1 MRRREPMLSRQLTRL
16 AVRQLRSH
24 PWQLGLAILG
34 IALGVAVAVSIDLAN
49 GSALR
54 AFGLATEAVSGRATH
69 QIVGGPSGLP
79 DDLYRRLRVELG
91 VRRAAPIVDG
101 DVALFAASG
110 ADQATP
116 ARAAD
121 QPTPA
126 RTTDQAAP
134 ARTTD
139 QPAPRAARSLHLL
152 GIDPFVDHAFRP
164 YLSGDDRGEAR
175 GRDALARAADLVGR
189 SGTALIAA
197 STARELGIDVGRQLA
212 IEVSGHRRAL
222 TIVGLL
228 QPADPA
234 SARALDGLLVTD
246 IATAQETLGAVGR
259 LTRIDLIVGH
269 DEFGDDAPGRA
280 LLARI
285 AAALPPGADLVA
297 AGSQAGATA
306 RMILAFQWNLAA
318 LSLLALVV
326 GMFLIYQTMT
336 FSVVQRRPLIGSLR
350 ALGVTRAEIFALVM
364 SEALVIGL
372 VGTLLGLGL
381 GFGMAQGLLRLVT
394 RTINDLYF
402 VVSVRDVA
410 LDPLTLAKSVLLGI
424 GATVLA
430 ALPPALEAT
439 AAPPRVVMSRAS
451 LESSA
456 RRRAH
461 RAGWLGVA
469 VLAAGAVVLAVPGGM
484 VLGFAGLF
492 LVMVGCALV
501 TPAAA
506 LGLLRPLHRVAGAAF
521 GLLGRLATRSIVTA
535 LSRTSVAM
543 AALMIAVAAAIGVGV
558 MIASFREAV
567 TSWLQGT
574 LRADVYV
581 SAPSVVG
588 NRADAT
594 LDPDLV
600 AHLAATPGVARA
612 STSRGVIVQ
621 SPRGPAQ
628 VVALDID
635 PARPPR
641 WRFRSG
647 DDRGVWDG
655 DAVIVSEPFANRH
668 GVRAGAAVRLRTDRG
683 EQDFRVAGVFY
694 DYGSSAGV
702 VVMSRRA
709 YDSAWNDRRV
719 SSLALEAAP
728 GVDVSALV
736 AAVRERA
743 ADGPR
748 LVVRSNRALR
758 EASMEIFDRTFAITG
773 VLRTLSLVVAFVGM
787 FAALMALSLE
797 RTREIGV
804 LRALGLTPR
813 EVWGLVTAQTG
824 IIGLLAGVLAV
835 PSGLLLAAV
844 LVFVINRRSFGWTM
858 SIDPSPSILIGG
870 VALSLLAAL
879 LAGLYPA
886 WRMAGT
892 PPAESL
898 RDE

>member
-1 MRRREPMLSRQLTRL
+1 MLSGALARL

-24 PWQLGLAILG
+24 PWQLALAIVG
-34 IALGVAVAVSIDLAN
+34 IALGVAVAVSVDLAN

-54 AFGLATEAVSGRATH
+54 AFGLATDAVSGRATH
-69 QIVGGPSGLP
+69 QILGGPSGLP

-91 VRRAAPIVDG
+91 VRHAAPVVEG
-101 DVALFAASG
+101 NVATG
-110 ADQATP
+110 
-116 ARAAD
+116 RAG
-121 QPTPA
+121 
-126 RTTDQAAP
+126 
-134 ARTTD
+134 
-139 QPAPRAARSLHLL
+139 RSFHLL
-152 GIDPFVDHAFRP
+152 GIDPFVDGEFRP
-164 YLSGDDRGEAR
+164 YLGTGDRGESRA
-175 GRDALARAADLVGR
+175 RDALARAAELVGR
-189 SGTALIAA
+189 AGTALVAVA
-197 STARELGIDVGRQLA
+197 TARELGVAIGGELA
-212 IEVSGHRRAL
+212 IEVSGHRRTL
-222 TIVGLL
+222 TIVGLV

-234 SARALDGLLVTD
+234 SARALDALIVTD

-259 LTRIDLIVGH
+259 LTRIDLLI
-269 DEFGDDAPGRA
+269 GDDAPGRA
-280 LLARI
+280 LLARV
-285 AAALPPGADLVA
+285 ARALPPGADLVA

-350 ALGVTRAEIFALVM
+350 ALGVTRVEIFALVM
-364 SEALVIGL
+364 SEALVISVG
-372 VGTLLGLGL
+372 GTLLGLGL
-381 GFGMAQGLLRLVT
+381 GFAMAQGLLRLVT

-402 VVSVRDVA
+402 VLSVREVT
-410 LDPLTLAKSVLLGI
+410 LDPVTLAKSVLLGL
-424 GATVLA
+424 GATALA

-439 AAPPRVVMSRAS
+439 GAPPRIVMSRAA
-451 LESSA
+451 LESA
-456 RRRAH
+456 TRRRAR
-461 RAGWLGVA
+461 RAGWLGLG
-469 VLAAGAVVLAVPGGM
+469 VLALGALILALPAGIVV
-484 VLGFAGLF
+484 GFTGLF
-492 LVMVGCALV
+492 LVMLGCALV

-506 LGLLRPLHRVAGAAF
+506 LGLLRPLHRLAGLAF
-521 GLLGRLATRSIVTA
+521 GLLGRLATRSVVGA

-558 MIASFREAV
+558 MIASFRAAV
-567 TSWLQGT
+567 TAWLEGT

-581 SAPSVVG
+581 SAPSLVG
-588 NRADAT
+588 NRPDAT

-600 AHLAATPGVARA
+600 ARLAATPGVARA

-621 SPRGPAQ
+621 SPRGPVQ
-628 VVALDID
+628 VVALDLD

-647 DDRGVWDG
+647 GDAGVWDG
-655 DAVIVSEPFANRH
+655 GAVIVSEPFANRH
-668 GVRAGAAVRLRTDRG
+668 GVRARGVVPLSTDHGAR
-683 EQDFRVAGVFY
+683 DFHVAGVFY

-702 VVMSRRA
+702 VVMSRGT
-709 YDSAWNDRRV
+709 YDAAWNDRKI
-719 SSLALEAAP
+719 SGLALEAAP
-728 GVDVSALV
+728 GVDVNALV

-743 ADGPR
+743 AGGPR
-748 LVVRSNRALR
+748 IVVRSNRALR

-773 VLRTLSLVVAFVGM
+773 VLRTLSLSVAFVGM
-787 FAALMALSLE
+787 PAALMALSLE
-797 RTREIGV
+797 RSREIGV

-813 EVWGLVTAQTG
+813 QVWGLITAQTG

-858 SIDPSPSILIGG
+858 SIDPSPSILAAG

-886 WRMAGT
+886 WRMAKA
-892 PPAESL
+892 PPAEAL

>member
-1 MRRREPMLSRQLTRL
+1 MVNSHLVRL
-16 AVRQLRSH
+16 AVRQLSSH
-24 PWQLGLAILG
+24 PWQLALAILG

-54 AFGLATEAVSGRATH
+54 AFGLATDAVSGRATH
-69 QIVGGPSGLP
+69 QILGGPSGLP
-79 DDLYRRLRVELG
+79 DDLYRRVRADIG
-91 VRRAAPIVDG
+91 VRPAAPIVEG
-101 DVALFAASG
+101 DVAVFAEPPGS
-110 ADQATP
+110 P
-116 ARAAD
+116 
-121 QPTPA
+121 
-126 RTTDQAAP
+126 AAP
-134 ARTTD
+134 AVGYEVATG
-139 QPAPRAARSLHLL
+139 RAGRSLHLL
-152 GIDPFVDHAFRP
+152 GIDPFADGDFRP
-164 YLSGDDRGEAR
+164 YLATDDRGESRA
-175 GRDALARAADLVGR
+175 RDALSRAAELVGR
-189 SGTALIAA
+189 AGTALIAV
-197 STARELGIDVGRQLA
+197 STARELGLAVGHELV

-228 QPADPA
+228 EPADPA

-259 LTRIDLIVGH
+259 LTRIDLMI
-269 DEFGDDAPGRA
+269 GDDAPGRA
-280 LLARI
+280 LLARV
-285 AAALPPGADLVA
+285 ARALPPGADLVA

-350 ALGVTRAEIFALVM
+350 ALGVTRGEIFTLVM
-364 SEALVIGL
+364 SEALVIG
-372 VGTLLGLGL
+372 VAGTLLGMGL
-381 GFGMAQGLLRLVT
+381 GFAMAQGLLRLVT

-402 VVSVRDVA
+402 VLSVRDVT
-410 LDPLTLAKSVLLGI
+410 LDPATLVKSVLLGI
-424 GATVLA
+424 GATAVA

-439 AAPPRVVMSRAS
+439 AAPPRVVMSRAA
-451 LESSA
+451 LETTT

-461 RAGWLGVA
+461 RAGWLGVVVLTGGA
-469 VLAAGAVVLAVPGGM
+469 VLLALPAGIVV
-484 VLGFAGLF
+484 GFAGLF
-492 LVMVGCALV
+492 FVMIGCALV
-501 TPAAA
+501 TPVAA
-506 LGLLRPLHRVAGAAF
+506 LALLRPLHRVAGAAF
-521 GLLGRLATRSIVTA
+521 GVLGRLATRSIVAA

-567 TSWLQGT
+567 TAWLEGT

-588 NRADAT
+588 SRAEAT
-594 LDPDLV
+594 LDPELV
-600 AHLAATPGVARA
+600 ARLSGIPGVARA
-612 STSRGVIVQ
+612 GTSRGVIVQ
-621 SPRGPAQ
+621 SPRGQAQ
-628 VVALDID
+628 VVALHID
-635 PARPPR
+635 PVRPPR

-647 DDRGVWDG
+647 GDAGVWNG
-655 DAVIVSEPFANRH
+655 DAVLVSEPFANRH
-668 GVRAGAAVRLRTDRG
+668 GLRAGGLVRLSTDHGDR
-683 EQDFRVAGVFY
+683 DFRVAGVFY

-709 YDSAWNDRRV
+709 YDAAWNDRKV
-719 SSLALEAAP
+719 SGLALEAAP
-728 GVDVSALV
+728 GVDVNALV

-743 ADGPR
+743 AGGPR
-748 LVVRSNRALR
+748 IVVRSNRALR

-787 FAALMALSLE
+787 LAALMALSLE
-797 RTREIGV
+797 RAREIGV

-813 EVWGLVTAQTG
+813 QVWGLITAQTG

-858 SIDPSPSILIGG
+858 SIDPSPSILVAG

-879 LAGLYPA
+879 LAGIYPA
-886 WRMAGT
+886 WRMASA
-892 PPAESL
+892 PPAEAL

>member
-1 MRRREPMLSRQLTRL
+1 VLTARL
-16 AVRQLRSH
+16 VLLAMRQLRSH
-24 PWQLGLAILG
+24 PWQLGLATLG

-79 DDLYRRLRVELG
+79 DSLYRRLRVEAG
-91 VRRAAPIVDG
+91 VRRAAPIVEG
-101 DVALFAASG
+101 DVVLWGSG
-110 ADQATP
+110 A
-116 ARAAD
+116 
-121 QPTPA
+121 
-126 RTTDQAAP
+126 RTF
-134 ARTTD
+134 
-139 QPAPRAARSLHLL
+139 HLL
-152 GIDPFVDHAFRP
+152 GIDPFADGDFRP
-164 YLSGDDRGEAR
+164 YLSSDEPGESR
-175 GRDALARAADLVGR
+175 GRDALSRASDLVGR
-189 SGTALIAA
+189 AGTALIAA
-197 STARELGIDVGRQLA
+197 ASARELGLPVGGTLVV
-212 IEVSGHRRAL
+212 EVAGQRREL

-234 SARALDGLLVTD
+234 SARALEGLLVTD

-259 LTRIDLIVGH
+259 LTRVDLLV
-269 DEFGDDAPGRA
+269 DDPA

-285 AAALPPGADLVA
+285 TKALPAGADLVA
-297 AGSQAGATA
+297 AGSTAGATA
-306 RMILAFQWNLAA
+306 RMILAFQWNLSA

-364 SEALVIGL
+364 SEALV
-372 VGTLLGLGL
+372 VGVAGTTLGVLL

-402 VVSVRDVA
+402 VISVREVV
-410 LDPLTLAKSVLLGI
+410 LDPVTLAKSVLLGI
-424 GATVLA
+424 GATALA

-439 AAPPRVVMSRAS
+439 AAPPRVVMTRAA
-451 LESSA
+451 LESGA
-456 RRRAH
+456 RRAAR
-461 RAGWLGVA
+461 RAGWIGVA
-469 VLAAGAVVLAVPGGM
+469 VLALGAVVLAVPAGI
-484 VLGFAGLF
+484 VAGFAGLF
-492 LVMVGCALV
+492 VVMVGCALV

-506 LGLLRPLHRVAGAAF
+506 LGVLSPLHRVAGAVF
-521 GLLGRLATRSIVTA
+521 GLLGRLTTRGIVAA

-567 TSWLQGT
+567 TAWLEGT

-581 SAPSVVG
+581 SAPSLVG
-588 NRADAT
+588 NRPDAT
-594 LDPDLV
+594 LDPE
-600 AHLAATPGVARA
+600 LAARLASTPGVARVT
-612 STSRGVIVQ
+612 TSRGALVR
-621 SPRGPAQ
+621 SPRGPVQ
-628 VVALDID
+628 VVALDVD
-635 PARPPR
+635 PGRPPR

-647 DDRGVWDG
+647 SDRGVWDG
-655 DAVIVSEPFANRH
+655 DAVMVSEPWANRH
-668 GVRAGAAVRLRTDRG
+668 GVDAGQSVRLHGDLGPR
-683 EQDFRVAGVFY
+683 DFRVAGVFY

-702 VVMSRRA
+702 VVMHRRT
-709 YDSAWNDRRV
+709 YDRAWNDRTISGV
-719 SSLALEAAP
+719 ALEAAP
-728 GVDVSALV
+728 GVDVNALV
-736 AAVRERA
+736 VAVRERA
-743 ADGPR
+743 AGGPR

-758 EASMEIFDRTFAITG
+758 EASLDIFDRTFAITG

-787 FAALMALSLE
+787 LAALMALSLE
-797 RTREIGV
+797 RAREIGV

-813 EVWGLVTAQTG
+813 QVWGLVTAQTG
-824 IIGLLAGVLAV
+824 VIGLLAGVLAV

-858 SIDPSPSILIGG
+858 GIDPSPAILLQG
-870 VALSLLAAL
+870 VGLSLLAAL

-886 WRMAGT
+886 WRMARAS
-892 PPAESL
+892 PAEAL